1 MTDNEGSGFGLWPR
15 SHRSP
20 AGEAPRTEVP
30 RCGYVCGLSE
40 RVHEDART
48 GHAFYEAAAAPP
60 EPQSTPGATA
70 AFYRARRSAPP
81 EPPRPDQ
88 SPVVRCPLCEHPWP
102 CDLHPAPEESGSPAS
117 ESLETTIR
125 HAVLLGMER
134 ASDFYGA
141 SGPDA
146 KELVASL
153 VEQVMNGRVTA
164 DQWDEKRGETLG
176 SGSPGLDP
184 RTGRPPWDTEV

>member
-1 MTDNEGSGFGLWPR
+1 MS
-15 SHRSP
+15 
-20 AGEAPRTEVP
+20 AGEV
-30 RCGYVCGLSE
+30 
-40 RVHEDART
+40 
-48 GHAFYEAAAAPP
+48 
-60 EPQSTPGATA
+60 PQSEGCIYHVL
-70 AFYRARRSAPP
+70 FVMGCRRCEQRRASSG
-81 EPPRPDQ
+81 ESGSPRPAVDT
-88 SPVVRCPLCEHPWP
+88 PTVRH
-102 CDLHPAPEESGSPAS
+102 AIEEVQRRSGSPAS
-117 ESLETTIR
+117 ELLDATIR